1 MFPRLAIRYTD
12 NESVGRICPGR
23 YFALEALF
31 IDLASVLHVFDIT
44 PPLNEKGEQ
53 VKVRYEESDGFLS

>member
-1 MFPRLAIRYTD
+1 MFLRPAIRYTD
-12 NESVGRICPGR
+12 NESVDRICPGR
-23 YFALEALF
+23 YFVLEALF